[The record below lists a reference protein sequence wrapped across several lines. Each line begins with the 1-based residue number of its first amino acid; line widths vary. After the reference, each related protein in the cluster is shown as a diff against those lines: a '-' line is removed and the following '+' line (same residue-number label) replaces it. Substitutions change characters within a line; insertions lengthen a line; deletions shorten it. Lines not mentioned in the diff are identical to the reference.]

1 MAFSAYGSTLK
12 MVLSLKYLGRLLL
25 AADDDW
31 TVLIQNLMKAWAVWR
46 IIARIL
52 SREGATP

>member
-1 MAFSAYGSTLK
+1 

-31 TVLIQNLMKAWAVWR
+31 TVLIQNRMKAWAVWR